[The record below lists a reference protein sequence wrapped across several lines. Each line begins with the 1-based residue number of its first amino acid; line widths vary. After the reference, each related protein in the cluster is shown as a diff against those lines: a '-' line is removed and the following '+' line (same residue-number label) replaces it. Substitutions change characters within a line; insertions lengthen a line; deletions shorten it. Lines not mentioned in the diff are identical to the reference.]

1 MGILEILGKTAF
13 SVKPDSE
20 IHEGY
25 PQVIRTL
32 TTAGHQRCDF
42 LENQNSGNRGVTTG
56 YHRFRA
62 SSAERKQVAL
72 QSQMSSC
79 LSLFEFCVLGWAQTC
94 FEPHH

>member
-56 YHRFRA
+56 FVHLRLR
-62 SSAERKQVAL
+62 ENK
-72 QSQMSSC
+72 
-79 LSLFEFCVLGWAQTC
+79 
-94 FEPHH
+94 

>member
-1 MGILEILGKTAF
+1 MGILETLGKTAI

-20 IHEGY
+20 IHGGY

-42 LENQNSGNRGVTTG
+42 LENQNSGNRGG
-56 YHRFRA
+56 YHRFCA
-62 SSAERKQVAL
+62 SWAKRKQVAL

-94 FEPHH
+94 FEPYH